1 MIIVCIV
8 RLSQTQP
15 AWREKLRSW
24 EVEKLGWAENQL
36 HAFGFSEL
44 HNFTVHNFHIL
55 RGPLICIPFVLEHA
69 TTLSGS

>member
-44 HNFTVHNFHIL
+44 PNFI
-55 RGPLICIPFVLEHA
+55 A
-69 TTLSGS
+69 S